1 MKTIFFL
8 LVFIFYQSI
17 LFSQNDYFVRG
28 KVTDAANNQPL
39 PFANIR
45 VNKTTLGT
53 SANAEGNYEL
63 KLAQG
68 KYDLIVSYIGF
79 NSDTISINLDSDKSE
94 IVFSLLQSKVDL
106 PEIVIL
112 PGENPAL
119 EIIRKAIL
127 KKHERELKINDYEF
141 ESYTKGLVRSQNE
154 ISAGNNSV
162 GIGIGADSSDLKI
175 TGILEN
181 QSKGYFKKPDNFK
194 EIILARKQSSNFPAS
209 INILTGGRFI
219 QNFYDDEVNFFGS
232 DLPGPL
238 AENALEYYYFY
249 IEKTA
254 AIDNRI
260 VFQIYMSPDDKNDPG
275 FEGRIFIADSTFDLI
290 KVDVQLNR
298 AANIGGIFDTINIFQ
313 QFSKF
318 DESVYMPVDYRLFI
332 KANFMGLA
340 KFGFEM
346 NTILYNY
353 KINNSI
359 SNDIFNKAII
369 TVLPEADEKDSTYWF
384 TTQTIPNTAE
394 EQLAYERID
403 SIKNVPKSF
412 WDDFSIFSTKMN
424 LSENV
429 STSAPL
435 SMYHFNRIEGHSI
448 DYGLW
453 LYELNNRRMS
463 FSLNTNYGFSDKK
476 FKWNFSSKV
485 LLGDYRTISMN
496 LNLFNKLKI
505 LFDKSE
511 NYNELTSTFL
521 SLISKYEFRDYY
533 YSQGGGINLEGE
545 VFPVLKLR
553 IGFDHSKDLTAE
565 NKTNV
570 SLFYDKKI
578 YKANLPINE
587 VKINSVSSGFTID
600 FRDYI
605 EDGYFRNRVSFGKSF
620 VMLSGDVT
628 YSSENFLKSDL
639 DFTTYELKFSGTL
652 QNFRNS
658 SLRFLIYGMYNDG
671 TLPYQKLFSLPGNI
685 DLTSQEFT
693 FRTLNLNQVVG
704 ERVLTINIEQN
715 WHDEIFKILN
725 LPFLSK
731 LQLQLNTFIN
741 MAIVETGEN
750 TRSILP
756 NNINFFP
763 HPFYEAGFGI
773 AQPLIPL
780 KIEFAWKLNYR
791 GENNFRVGINSF
803 IF

>member
-1 MKTIFFL
+1 M
-8 LVFIFYQSI
+8 
-17 LFSQNDYFVRG
+17 
-28 KVTDAANNQPL
+28 A
-39 PFANIR
+39 
-45 VNKTTLGT
+45 
-53 SANAEGNYEL
+53 
-63 KLAQG
+63 
-68 KYDLIVSYIGF
+68 
-79 NSDTISINLDSDKSE
+79 
-94 IVFSLLQSKVDL
+94 
-106 PEIVIL
+106 
-112 PGENPAL
+112 
-119 EIIRKAIL
+119 
-127 KKHERELKINDYEF
+127 
-141 ESYTKGLVRSQNE
+141 
-154 ISAGNNSV
+154 
-162 GIGIGADSSDLKI
+162 
-175 TGILEN
+175 
-181 QSKGYFKKPDNFK
+181 KGY
-194 EIILARKQSSNFPAS
+194 
-209 INILTGGRFI
+209 
-219 QNFYDDEVNFFGS
+219 
-232 DLPGPL
+232 
-238 AENALEYYYFY
+238 
-249 IEKTA
+249 
-254 AIDNRI
+254 
-260 VFQIYMSPDDKNDPG
+260 
-275 FEGRIFIADSTFDLI
+275 
-290 KVDVQLNR
+290 
-298 AANIGGIFDTINIFQ
+298 
-313 QFSKF
+313 
-318 DESVYMPVDYRLFI
+318 
-332 KANFMGLA
+332 
-340 KFGFEM
+340 EM

-587 VKINSVSSGFTID
+587 VKINSVRQGRGMDLCMAWITL
-600 FRDYI
+600 
-605 EDGYFRNRVSFGKSF
+605 K
-620 VMLSGDVT
+620 MVT
-628 YSSENFLKSDL
+628 SE
-639 DFTTYELKFSGTL
+639 
-652 QNFRNS
+652 
-658 SLRFLIYGMYNDG
+658 
-671 TLPYQKLFSLPGNI
+671 
-685 DLTSQEFT
+685 
-693 FRTLNLNQVVG
+693 
-704 ERVLTINIEQN
+704 
-715 WHDEIFKILN
+715 
-725 LPFLSK
+725 
-731 LQLQLNTFIN
+731 
-741 MAIVETGEN
+741 
-750 TRSILP
+750 
-756 NNINFFP
+756 
-763 HPFYEAGFGI
+763 
-773 AQPLIPL
+773 
-780 KIEFAWKLNYR
+780 IEFLL
-791 GENNFRVGINSF
+791 ENLL
-803 IF
+803 

>member
-8 LVFIFYQSI
+8 LVFIFYHSI
-17 LFSQNDYFVRG
+17 LFSQTDFFVRG

-45 VNKTTLGT
+45 VDKTSLGT

-63 KLAQG
+63 KLALG

-79 NSDTISINLDSDKSE
+79 ISDTISINLDSDKSE
-94 IVFSLLQSKVDL
+94 IIFSLFQSKVDL

-127 KKHERELKINDYEF
+127 KKHERKLKINDYEF

-154 ISAGNNSV
+154 ITAGNNSV
-162 GIGIGADSSDLKI
+162 GIGIGTDSSELKI

-181 QSKGYFKKPDNFK
+181 QSKGYFKKPDDFK

-219 QNFYDDEVNFFGS
+219 QNFYDDDVNFFGK

-238 AENALEYYYFY
+238 TENATDYYYFY
-249 IEKTA
+249 IQKTF
-254 AIDNRI
+254 AIDDRR
-260 VFQIYMSPDDKNDPG
+260 VFQLYMSPDDKDDPG
-275 FEGRIFIADSTFDLI
+275 FEGSIFITDSTFDLI
-290 KVDVQLNR
+290 KVDLRLNR
-298 AANIGGIFDTINIFQ
+298 AANTGGIFDTINIFQ
-313 QFSKF
+313 QFAAYNK
-318 DESVYMPVDYRLFI
+318 SVYMPVDYRLFI
-332 KANFMGLA
+332 KINFMGLA
-340 KFGFEM
+340 KVGFEM

-353 KINNSI
+353 KINSSI

-384 TTQTIPNTAE
+384 AAQTIPNTTE

-403 SIKNVPKSF
+403 SIKNLPKSI
-412 WDDFSIFSTKMN
+412 WDDFSFFSTQLN
-424 LSENV
+424 LSDNV
-429 STSAPL
+429 SISAPL
-435 SMYHFNRIEGHSI
+435 GMYHFNRIEGHVI
-448 DYGLW
+448 DYGVW
-453 LYELNNRRMS
+453 FYELNSRRMS
-463 FSLNTNYGFSDKK
+463 LSLNTGYGFSDKK

-485 LLGDYRTISMN
+485 LLGDYRTISMK

-505 LFDKSE
+505 LFDNSE
-511 NYNELTSTFL
+511 NYNELTSTLL

-553 IGFDHSKDLTAE
+553 LGFDHSKDLTAE

-570 SLFYDKKI
+570 SLFYNKKT
-578 YKANLPINE
+578 YKVNLPINE
-587 VKINSVSSGFTID
+587 VTINSVSSGFTID

-620 VMLSGDVT
+620 VLLSGDVT
-628 YSSENFLKSDL
+628 YSSNDFLRTDF
-639 DFTTYELKFSGTL
+639 DFTTYELKLSGTL

-658 SLRFLIYGMYNDG
+658 SFRFLIYGMYNDG

-715 WHDEIFKILN
+715 WQDEIFKNLN
-725 LPFLSK
+725 LTFLTDIE
-731 LQLQLNTFIN
+731 LQLNTFFN
-741 MAIVETGEN
+741 MAIVETE
-750 TRSILP
+750 TRTAAILP
-756 NNINFFP
+756 NTVNSFP

-773 AQPLIPL
+773 AHPLIPL